1 NSCKPSTCTLR
12 FAACAISLSCF
23 AIIFRLICASE
34 NFSGDHSQRAWIK
47 PQRTT
52 RGMAHPLWRIRASLL
67 RGSACD
73 KSKRLRVV
81 RTRIRS
87 ARHGLRLYNRGGRI
101 MRRLFRCFLSAMLR
115 VFRCCGTQ
123 AQAVAYNMFLAF
135 FPMLVLALSVASGA
149 VGLRGANQEVALRLR
164 ALLPPGSRQ
173 MVHDFLTQQAG
184 HPWPWTVF

>member
-1 NSCKPSTCTLR
+1 
-12 FAACAISLSCF
+12 
-23 AIIFRLICASE
+23 
-34 NFSGDHSQRAWIK
+34 
-47 PQRTT
+47 
-52 RGMAHPLWRIRASLL
+52 MAPPLWRIRASLL

-101 MRRLFRCFLSAMLR
+101 MRRLFRWFLSAMLR
-115 VFRCCGTQ
+115 VFRCCCTQ

-184 HPWPWTVF
+184 HPWPWTVFGVLGTLLAGSQVMQGLMEGFHL